1 MKPFLLLLGHQA
13 RRSQPLRLP
22 RSTPSRSGVCGK
34 IHAATV
40 FYLYSPSQR
49 RYALH
54 HISTSLLLRWV
65 VPKTVS
71 PNPPTQETRP
81 LIIMLGTYYTPLSFS
96 PIVMILPLSG
106 RTLLAA
112 LQSQVSCDSAQ
123 VAIRAIPV
131 CDYRYVSSCFFAPK
145 AVMEARQL
153 LFARRPV
160 DVILL
165 TGCLRSLM
173 RVRPWTDSSP
183 ATVQLLHHAASSNLF
198 SIGGRLA
205 HSSPCG
211 SCGWPVSH
219 GQTHPY
225 TVLLASWF
233 QQLQRSNS
241 RFISD
246 LYHVSTMP

>member
-22 RSTPSRSGVCGK
+22 RSTPSRSAAVCAPSY
-34 IHAATV
+34 IHLAPAA
-40 FYLYSPSQR
+40 LGRSQDCQP
-49 RYALH
+49 H
-54 HISTSLLLRWV
+54 
-65 VPKTVS
+65 
-71 PNPPTQETRP
+71 PPTQETRP
-81 LIIMLGTYYTPLSFS
+81 LIIML
-96 PIVMILPLSG
+96 G

-131 CDYRYVSSCFFAPK
+131 CDYRFVSSCFVAPK

-153 LFARRPV
+153 LLARRPV

-211 SCGWPVSH
+211 SRGWPVSH